1 MVTKLSCKV
10 KLAVAQSDLFSFFL
24 FENAFA
30 KDRHSIHRS
39 VAQPTENYHAKDG
52 MIVHSQTRFKNY

>member
-10 KLAVAQSDLFSFFL
+10 KLAVAQSDLFSFL

-52 MIVHSQTRFKNY
+52 MIFHS